1 MNPIIV
7 NKESYFQFT
16 MNAIA
21 CSLPPRLHFHLP
33 GIADEKRSQE
43 GRICREGKPERGWYV
58 CTSGAYCKASTNGWH
73 QHNARSAQKNR

>member
-21 CSLPPRLHFHLP
+21 CPLPPRLHFQIP
-33 GIADEKRSQE
+33 WIADEKRST
-43 GRICREGKPERGWYV
+43 RGEDMQ
-58 CTSGAYCKASTNGWH
+58 GM
-73 QHNARSAQKNR
+73 QAQKGMVCL

>member
-1 MNPIIV
+1 MNPIVV
-7 NKESYFQFT
+7 NNESYFQFT

-43 GRICREGKPERGWYV
+43 GKICREGKPKRGWYV
-58 CTSGAYCKASTNGWH
+58 CKSNAYCKASTNGWH
-73 QHNARSAQKNR
+73 QKNARSAQKNR